1 MAKYKNPGA
10 KRPAPAPRAGLPC
23 LIIVIAGIIGLFVF
37 LFLVMKYAG

>member
-10 KRPAPAPRAGLPC
+10 KKPAPVTRAGLPC
-23 LIIVIAGIIGLFVF
+23 LIIVIAGIVGLFVF